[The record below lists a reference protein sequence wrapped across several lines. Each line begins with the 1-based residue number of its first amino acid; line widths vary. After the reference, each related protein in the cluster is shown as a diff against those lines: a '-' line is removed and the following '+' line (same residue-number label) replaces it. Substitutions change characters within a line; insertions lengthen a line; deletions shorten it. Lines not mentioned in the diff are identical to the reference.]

1 MTSLSGFDPRASLI
15 ETSAQEPALPEQ
27 ALLLSTLD
35 QVFSLARETPGFPL
49 WTPELLRDRRR
60 PTEQEQRKAATRA
73 SVLIGLVGSHEA
85 SVILTLRTQQLKS
98 HAGQISFPGGRVDQ
112 TDRNP
117 EQTALREAHEEIGL
131 TPDAVAVLGCLPDYT
146 TATGYCVTPV
156 IGRIRAPVNY
166 VLETREVDQVFQV
179 PLRFLMNPAN
189 HQVRTVPAERSPT
202 GERFQ
207 FYAMPYHSPELKQE
221 LFIWGATAAI
231 LRNLYRFLNAAWH
244 QSPPELQL
252 RVKALD

>member
-1 MTSLSGFDPRASLI
+1 
-15 ETSAQEPALPEQ
+15 
-27 ALLLSTLD
+27 
-35 QVFSLARETPGFPL
+35 
-49 WTPELLRDRRR
+49 
-60 PTEQEQRKAATRA
+60 
-73 SVLIGLVGSHEA
+73 
-85 SVILTLRTQQLKS
+85 
-98 HAGQISFPGGRVDQ
+98 
-112 TDRNP
+112 
-117 EQTALREAHEEIGL
+117 
-131 TPDAVAVLGCLPDYT
+131 
-146 TATGYCVTPV
+146 
-156 IGRIRAPVNY
+156 
-166 VLETREVDQVFQV
+166 LETREVDQVFQV